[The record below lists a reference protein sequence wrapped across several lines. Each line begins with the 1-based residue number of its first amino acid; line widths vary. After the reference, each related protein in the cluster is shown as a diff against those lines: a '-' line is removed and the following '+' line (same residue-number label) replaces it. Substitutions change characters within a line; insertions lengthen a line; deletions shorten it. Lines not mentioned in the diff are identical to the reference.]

1 MIDSIFDILY
11 TALYE
16 NIWIAFAASF
26 GWGILSIILSPCH
39 LTSIPLVI
47 GFLSSGDAGRKRAFS
62 LSLVFAFG
70 ILITIALI
78 GVITASMGRIMGD
91 VGKTGNYIVAVIFFV
106 IGLYL
111 LDLIKIPI
119 PSLNIGST
127 KSKGYSAALI
137 LGLLF
142 GIGLGPCTF
151 AFMAP
156 ILGVVFE
163 LSSTDIFSAIMLLL
177 FFSLGHCAVIALAG
191 GLSGL
196 VQKFLNWNES
206 SNAVK
211 WVRRVCGVLVLLGGV
226 YLIYNTF

>member
-1 MIDSIFDILY
+1 MIDNLFDILY
-11 TALYE
+11 SALYQ
-16 NIWIAFAASF
+16 NIWIAFAAAF

-62 LSLVFAFG
+62 LSLIFAFG
-70 ILITIALI
+70 ILITIGLI
-78 GVITASMGRIMGD
+78 GLITASMGRIMGD
-91 VGKTGNYIVAVIFFV
+91 IGKTGNYFVAAVFFL

-111 LDLIKIPI
+111 LDIINLPI
-119 PSLNIGST
+119 PTLQIGNT
-127 KSKGYSAALI
+127 KSKGYAAALI

-156 ILGVVFE
+156 IPGVVFD
-163 LSSTDIFSAIMLLL
+163 LSSTDIISAIMLLL
-177 FFSLGHCAVIALAG
+177 FFALGHCTVIALAG

-196 VQKFLNWNES
+196 VQKFLSWNET

-211 WVRRVCGVLVLLGGV
+211 WVRRVCGVLVILGGV
-226 YLIYNTF
+226 YLVYNTI